1 MKRYFCQMEA
11 IGKKLSESSI
21 KSMQENA
28 KQIDE
33 VMEQIRAKAN
43 KILDSG
49 LETEQ
54 LHKRGEKTAMERI
67 EYLVD
72 KGSWLPLNTLYNP
85 EQNKYGTTGVING
98 FAKINGKWCSVIAS
112 NNKILA
118 GAWIPGQAE
127 NVFRAQDIAERLRIP
142 LVWVLNCSGVSL
154 PEQEKVY
161 AGRRCGGRSF
171 FRHAELAQKGIPV
184 IVGIFGTNP
193 AGGGYHSI
201 SPAIIYAH
209 EKASMAVGG
218 GGIVSGMSPKG
229 GFDKE
234 GAEQL
239 IELTKKF
246 KAQPPGGMG
255 VHYEVTG
262 FVRAIFKTEEGVLD
276 AIRNTVSQLPSY
288 APEFFRVCEPAEPE
302 LPFEEIKYI
311 VPLNQKRIYDVEQV
325 IARLVDRSQH
335 LEYKKELGPEIYT
348 GLVRFNGLLT
358 GIIANKQGFLGE
370 NYPKYADYMGIGG
383 KLYRE
388 GLIKMN
394 EFVSL
399 CSRDRIPI
407 LWIQDNTGI
416 DVGDIA
422 EKAELLGL
430 GQALLYSIEF
440 SKLPMMTVVLRKGSA
455 ASHYVMG
462 GPQGNNNNAF
472 TIGTPT
478 TEIYVMHGETAAVA
492 SYARRLV
499 KDREEGKDLQP
510 TIDKMNKL
518 VKEYYDKSRP
528 DYCAEMGFVDEIVDF
543 ADLRKYITAFVDA
556 AYQNPDSLCPHHQML
571 LPRSIKPNF

>member
-1 MKRYFCQMEA
+1 MKRYFCEMES
-11 IGKKLSESSI
+11 IGKPLSESTI

-28 KQIDE
+28 RQIEE
-33 VMEQIRAKAN
+33 VMEQIRAKSN
-43 KILDSG
+43 KILESG
-49 LETEQ
+49 LETAQ

-72 KGSWLPLNTLYNP
+72 KGTWLPLNTLYNP

-98 FAKINGKWCSVIAS
+98 LGRINGKWCSVIAS

-142 LVWVLNCSGVSL
+142 LVWILNCSGVSL

-171 FRHAELAQKGIPV
+171 FRHSELAQKGIPV
-184 IVGIFGTNP
+184 IVGVFGTNP

-201 SPAIIYAH
+201 SPAIIFAH

-229 GFDKE
+229 GFDKD

-239 IELTKKF
+239 IELTKKY
-246 KAQPPGGMG
+246 KEQPPGGMG

-276 AIRNTVSQLPSY
+276 AIKNTVSQLPSY
-288 APEFFRVCEPAEPE
+288 NPEFFRVCQPSEPA
-302 LPFEEIKYI
+302 LSFEEIKYI

-325 IARLVDRSQH
+325 IARLVDNSQH

-348 GLVRFNGLLT
+348 GLVRFNGLIT

-430 GQALLYSIEF
+430 GQSLLYSIEF
-440 SKLPMMTVVLRKGSA
+440 SKLPMMTIVLRKGSA

-499 KDREEGKDLQP
+499 KDKEEGKDLQA

-518 VKEYYDKSRP
+518 VKEYYEKSRP

-543 ADLRKYITAFVDA
+543 SNLRKYIMAFVDS